1 MSAEKVLVY
10 GAWGVARGGTGG
22 QTCSVCKG
30 SQHFRSCLGHR
41 LPILFTAVVALL
53 PDTKVGW
60 QYMFAK
66 SRLEELFG
74 CNELDG
80 KRLSG
85 DQWGQPAGFG
95 VMTMSRAEK
104 LLSRQQAKRRR
115 EGWRQAG
122 HRGDPAGTQVIRVN
136 SELRMEGKQDILR
149 QKKLDCNLSKR
160 QEKGCRQ
167 GDRHELILVVE
178 FSDCY

>member
-1 MSAEKVLVY
+1 MQL
-10 GAWGVARGGTGG
+10 
-22 QTCSVCKG
+22 
-30 SQHFRSCLGHR
+30 
-41 LPILFTAVVALL
+41 
-53 PDTKVGW
+53 VGW
-60 QYMFAK
+60 KKTLWRSVGTACRFWSNDNVL
-66 SRLEELFG
+66 SR
-74 CNELDG
+74 
-80 KRLSG
+80 K
-85 DQWGQPAGFG
+85 
-95 VMTMSRAEK
+95 K

-122 HRGDPAGTQVIRVN
+122 HGGDPASTQVIRVN